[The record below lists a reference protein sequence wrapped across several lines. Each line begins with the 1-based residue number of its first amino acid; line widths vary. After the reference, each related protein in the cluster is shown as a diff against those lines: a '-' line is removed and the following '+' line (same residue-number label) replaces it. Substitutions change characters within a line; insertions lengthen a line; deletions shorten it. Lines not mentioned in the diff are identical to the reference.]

1 MRPAWVLLA
10 PLLVT
15 GCFFGADPLP
25 PGTGEQVDAG
35 PDAPPPPP
43 DAPPPP
49 MCVQAT
55 NNQDDGHHNPG
66 LDCMAGNCHGP
77 TGSGVAPRFQIAGT
91 LFTAGALTPTP
102 MKYATISIVDAAGTK
117 LELVTS
123 QNGNFYSGQ
132 VLKFPITTFVSECP
146 SIQVMTEP
154 VQDGSCNAC
163 HAQGLTQGPMT
174 LPPPM

>member
-10 PLLVT
+10 PLLLT

-25 PGTGEQVDAG
+25 PGSGEGVDAA
-35 PDAPPPPP
+35 PDGPPPPP

-49 MCVQAT
+49 MCVQPT
-55 NNQDDGHHNPG
+55 DNQADGHHNPG

-77 TGSGVAPRFQIAGT
+77 TGSGVAPRWSIAGT
-91 LFTAGALTPTP
+91 LYDGAINPAP
-102 MKYATISIVDAAGTK
+102 VKYATISIVDAAGTK
-117 LELVTS
+117 LEIVTS

-132 VLKFPITTFVSECP
+132 ILKWPITVFASKCP
-146 SIQVMTEP
+146 AIQVMTAP

-163 HAQGLTQGPMT
+163 HAVGLTQGVMT
-174 LPPPM
+174 LPPQ